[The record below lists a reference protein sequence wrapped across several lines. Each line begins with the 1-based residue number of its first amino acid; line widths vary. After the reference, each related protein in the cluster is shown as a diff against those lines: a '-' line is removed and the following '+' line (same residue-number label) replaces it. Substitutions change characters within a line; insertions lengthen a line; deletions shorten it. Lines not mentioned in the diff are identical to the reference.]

1 MIPTDTD
8 GLLKDAG
15 GARPASDVDALIER
29 LQGFNPPDRTI
40 ASQRDYSQAIHDAA
54 AALVQLREENAEVYQ
69 ANDYFK
75 RKAERA
81 EAEVARLTTKCKY
94 GDPMCPC
101 QDGDACHYEGDNP
114 MTPPP
119 IAALKARIAALEAER
134 DCANDRA
141 ATHLADA
148 YSMRDQRDALA
159 KDAERTHER
168 ICQAIDCRNMGDHA
182 KGWDILRQW
191 LVDVA
196 DAAREKP

>member
-1 MIPTDTD
+1 VRATKDIAAGWD
-8 GLLKDAG
+8 GDARDRDE
-15 GARPASDVDALIER
+15 AADALI
-29 LQGFNPPDRTI
+29 
-40 ASQRDYSQAIHDAA
+40 
-54 AALVQLREENAEVYQ
+54 QLRDAEALARGKIAEQMIEIARLNANQRCAAIEQGDVGYPCV
-69 ANDYFK
+69 F
-75 RKAERA
+75 RAEA

-148 YSMRDQRDALA
+148 YSMRDQRDAL
-159 KDAERTHER
+159 KQDAERTHER

-182 KGWDILRQW
+182 RGWGILRWW

-196 DAAREKP
+196 GAAREKP